1 MSTIKL
7 AYLNFKQSM
16 KHYISLIVSLAFTIL
31 IYLNFQNLLYS
42 DAMGVLNDI
51 NQHNL
56 RVIVQ
61 SISFVLGCFMF
72 FFIWYSTNV
81 FLSRRKKEIGI
92 YIFMGLSNQRIG
104 KLYMLETIM
113 IGVTALIFGV
123 GFGIITTQLF
133 QMILMRISEI
143 SVKIHFQISAAPI
156 LISIILYAVIYMIFV
171 FKGYIEIVRSSVLDM
186 VSASRQNEYVRQ
198 NGNILLVKAILGV
211 CILGIGYY
219 LAIKEGGIE
228 VFGNV
233 LSAVVLVVIGVYM
246 LFGGMIPLI
255 FQKAAARK
263 KFLYQRQRNLWINNM
278 IFRIKKN
285 YRTYA
290 MVCVL
295 MLCSV
300 TALATSFAMKQR
312 YDAIHLFRST
322 YTFQMIS
329 VKDHMEDQ
337 ISDMIKK
344 DNEIEYETKVQMLNL
359 DPSYFGEKDQD
370 ASYGILSYSQVK
382 QAAKAAGLDFDIK
395 KIDDQEIVQVSKLY
409 LLSIITEQTQK
420 KVAIDGKKY
429 LQVEKISEPYLGSLQ
444 EQDYY
449 YMVSDKEYKR
459 LAPLGQEVY
468 LYNYKI
474 KDIQHM
480 KASQDELLKFAAAH
494 QNEMGLIVSDPNS
507 SDIEWIKVMYSL
519 CIFIFMVFILASG
532 SILFMKLYNDAFEE
546 KERYNVLGKIG
557 ISEKVLKKSVRQELR
572 FAYAAPFLIMMV
584 SSYFSVHALAKMM
597 QADLLGIQIL
607 SVAIILVFFYLC
619 YRISFAI
626 YLRNTGIVS

>member
-1 MSTIKL
+1 
-7 AYLNFKQSM
+7 
-16 KHYISLIVSLAFTIL
+16 
-31 IYLNFQNLLYS
+31 
-42 DAMGVLNDI
+42 
-51 NQHNL
+51 
-56 RVIVQ
+56 
-61 SISFVLGCFMF
+61 
-72 FFIWYSTNV
+72 
-81 FLSRRKKEIGI
+81 
-92 YIFMGLSNQRIG
+92 
-104 KLYMLETIM
+104 
-113 IGVTALIFGV
+113 
-123 GFGIITTQLF
+123 
-133 QMILMRISEI
+133 
-143 SVKIHFQISAAPI
+143 
-156 LISIILYAVIYMIFV
+156 
-171 FKGYIEIVRSSVLDM
+171 
-186 VSASRQNEYVRQ
+186 
-198 NGNILLVKAILGV
+198 
-211 CILGIGYY
+211 
-219 LAIKEGGIE
+219 
-228 VFGNV
+228 
-233 LSAVVLVVIGVYM
+233 
-246 LFGGMIPLI
+246 
-255 FQKAAARK
+255 
-263 KFLYQRQRNLWINNM
+263 
-278 IFRIKKN
+278 
-285 YRTYA
+285 

-312 YDAIHLFRST
+312 YDAIHHFRGT

-344 DNEIEYETKVQMLNL
+344 DNEIEYETKIRMLNL

-382 QAAKAAGLDFDIK
+382 QAAKAAGLNFDIK
-395 KIDDQEIVQVSKLY
+395 KIEDQEIVQVSKLY